1 MAWPIIAAM
10 AIQAGSSIVGGILGS
25 ASANAQK
32 KALRKAAARNYNA
45 TMSYSKDMEKTLM
58 ENMTE
63 YERDAADYRS
73 SMVAARSAMG
83 GVRTVNEDPTQKE
96 VLDYDFDVDTIDY
109 EKNTY
114 TDVTGQ
120 YQQAG
125 SSYRNYQ
132 QKKADVKVDKKNTDL
147 LKQAL
152 DNYTGRTPEFSAA
165 RTSANAVEQYSINE
179 LQKDLNRTYKQGM
192 QQVYLQRQ
200 QAYLDYQ
207 DMKTQSDL
215 YGLQGTLSLW
225 SGLLGAG
232 GAVAGGMAQI
242 YGSGKTSSYS
252 NPYAASSSASRYGGH
267 SNY

>member
-1 MAWPIIAAM
+1 MMAWPIIAAM
-10 AIQAGSSIVGGILGS
+10 AIQAGSSIAGGILGS
-25 ASANAQK
+25 IGASAQK
-32 KALRKAAARNYNA
+32 KAIRKAAARNYNA

-109 EKNTY
+109 EKNAY
-114 TDVTGQ
+114 KEIEKYNGAQEGQ
-120 YQQAG
+120 WYNKSFQE
-125 SSYRNYQ
+125 YQ
-132 QKKADVKVDKKNTDL
+132 QKKADVKTDKQNTDL

-152 DNYTGRTPEFSAA
+152 DNYTGRTPELSAA

-207 DMKTQSDL
+207 DMKTQANL

-232 GAVAGGMAQI
+232 GAVAGGLAQM
-242 YGSGKTSSYS
+242 YGSGSSRTSGTS
-252 NPYAASSSASRYGGH
+252 GGGVAQH
-267 SNY
+267 QLG

>member
-10 AIQAGSSIVGGILGS
+10 AIQAGSSIVGGLLGS
-25 ASANAQK
+25 ASASAQRR
-32 KALRKAAARNYNA
+32 ALRKAAARNYNA

-109 EKNTY
+109 EKNGY
-114 TDVTGQ
+114 TKQNDIYAPFGHVNKDKTE
-120 YQQAG
+120 YK
-125 SSYRNYQ
+125 

-147 LKQAL
+147 LKKAL

-225 SGLLGAG
+225 SGLLGAV
-232 GAVAGGMAQI
+232 GAVAGGMAQM
-242 YGSGKTSSYS
+242 YGNRTTRTSG
-252 NPYAASSSASRYGGH
+252 GGVAQH
-267 SNY
+267 QLG